1 MSINVNYYPL
11 ASENGLFNLLE
22 DSTRGHWLSQDKNL
36 EYYDVKSGDT
46 LLYTSKYRPLR
57 IKTLDGSVKTL
68 LVDESQTIAEITK
81 VVCDKIG
88 QFLCTLVPI
97 FFSYN

>member
-1 MSINVNYYPL
+1 MSINVNYHPL
-11 ASENGLFNLLE
+11 ASENGLFKPLE

-46 LLYTSKYRPLR
+46 LLYTSKYCPLR

-97 FFSYN
+97 ELNY

>member
-1 MSINVNYYPL
+1 M
-11 ASENGLFNLLE
+11 
-22 DSTRGHWLSQDKNL
+22 
-36 EYYDVKSGDT
+36 

-88 QFLCTLVPI
+88 QFLCAHYLVAVEI
-97 FFSYN
+97 